1 MRVAGRAGNGWRSV
15 LLRQLGRR
23 LRRVATGTGMLALAV
38 PLAWPSGAGGQ
49 HLDVPSA
56 ASVRSGVIRLADW
69 MSDKATPA
77 PTVPVQPAGTAA
89 GGKHLV
95 PVSQTRG
102 LKHAAGHAPGQ
113 GKGQLPAWA
122 AHGPSGAA
130 SGAYKAPG
138 PVSGFN
144 AATSTPVASATTATT
159 ELYKNADGSYTRKA
173 WSGPVNYQTA
183 SGSWA
188 PIDDTLAQGAGGRW
202 QEKANSVNASF
213 AAAASDSSLAA
224 ATSADGSQQV
234 SFALAG
240 AGNVAGSASGASVTY
255 PGALPETDV
264 TETATPDGMSESLTL
279 SSASAGTS
287 WVFPLTLKGLT
298 ASLADG
304 SVELTDSSGKVA
316 GVIPPAV
323 ARSGPG
329 NAALPG
335 GQAASQLTYQLVTQN
350 GAPALE
356 MTLDQSWLDAPG
368 RVFPVTVDPTVY
380 LGPQATTYA
389 ESQNGT
395 AETGNNSGTWFL
407 PSGTVTDSGTTYK
420 DIDFLNFSGLGSS
433 LSGDYITSAS
443 LGLFDSQAAQCT
455 TAGEVYAYQ
464 VTGAWQPST
473 AMTYPGP
480 AYGTKDAQWTGT
492 APSRACSNSS
502 GQLGQGGWIS
512 LGFNSAGLA
521 LLNDWTS
528 GTAIPNYGFAVA
540 PSLTDPQQFKVFDS
554 AAASNLSSSQGG
566 DCTGVLQ
573 PVLGGDLQHGGPA
586 GGHVPVPAG
595 QLQLPGADPGADRQ
609 RAGRAEPD
617 AALQVHGLQ
626 RLGHPGGL
634 LRLAVLGR
642 LDGPGRGPGLG
653 ANLLLDGA
661 GHRQPGVVSVAA
673 G

>member
-1 MRVAGRAGNGWRSV
+1 M
-15 LLRQLGRR
+15 
-23 LRRVATGTGMLALAV
+23 AV
-38 PLAWPSGAGGQ
+38 RAGGQ

-56 ASVRSGVIRLADW
+56 VSVRSGVIRLADW

-102 LKHAAGHAPGQ
+102 LEHAAGHAPGQ

-279 SSASAGTS
+279 QLGVGRHVMGVPADPEGADRLASRRVGGADRQLGQGGGGDPAGGGE
-287 WVFPLTLKGLT
+287 VGAGERGAPRRAGRI
-298 ASLADG
+298 AAD
-304 SVELTDSSGKVA
+304 LPA
-316 GVIPPAV
+316 GDPERCPGAGDDAGPVMAGR
-323 ARSGPG
+323 AGPG
-329 NAALPG
+329 VPGDGGPDGLPG
-335 GQAASQLTYQLVTQN
+335 
-350 GAPALE
+350 P
-356 MTLDQSWLDAPG
+356 PG
-368 RVFPVTVDPTVY
+368 DS
-380 LGPQATTYA
+380 TYA

-395 AETGNNSGTWFL
+395 AQTGNNSGTWFL

-433 LSGDYITSAS
+433 CPVTTS
-443 LGLFDSQAAQCT
+443 
-455 TAGEVYAYQ
+455 
-464 VTGAWQPST
+464 
-473 AMTYPGP
+473 
-480 AYGTKDAQWTGT
+480 
-492 APSRACSNSS
+492 R
-502 GQLGQGGWIS
+502 
-512 LGFNSAGLA
+512 
-521 LLNDWTS
+521 
-528 GTAIPNYGFAVA
+528 
-540 PSLTDPQQFKVFDS
+540 
-554 AAASNLSSSQGG
+554 
-566 DCTGVLQ
+566 
-573 PVLGGDLQHGGPA
+573 
-586 GGHVPVPAG
+586 
-595 QLQLPGADPGADRQ
+595 R
-609 RAGRAEPD
+609 RR
-617 AALQVHGLQ
+617 
-626 RLGHPGGL
+626 
-634 LRLAVLGR
+634 
-642 LDGPGRGPGLG
+642 
-653 ANLLLDGA
+653 
-661 GHRQPGVVSVAA
+661 
-673 G
+673 